1 MSRSHSYHSRILVH
15 CLQDLPWSPLS
26 RCLAKL
32 LLSSG
37 VESTPIVPSRITAN
51 CAIFQSVQNSDRR
64 IQYAGIRNTSFTST
78 GA

>member
-1 MSRSHSYHSRILVH
+1 MARSQPYAALILMPLFAGFALVAA
-15 CLQDLPWSPLS
+15 QSLP
-26 RCLAKL
+26 
-32 LLSSG
+32 SSG

-51 CAIFQSVQNSDRR
+51 CVIFQSVQNSDRR